1 MQLNFMLLMVVL
13 LFIGMAPMV
22 YAEYVPSWVKN
33 TAGWGATE
41 AISETAFCYA
51 FVCLINDPRS
61 FTDYNKTYT
70 VEYLG
75 NVAGGNIIRY
85 LNLEN
90 EDLKKYTIKSIKADD
105 PVWFGCDVGKFF
117 SRRYGVMDMNMYEFD
132 RFYGTTFG
140 MSKAERLE
148 YGDSVMTHAM
158 LFTGVDLKNN
168 KPVKWRV
175 ENSWGAEHGEK
186 GFDIMTDPWFDQFMY
201 EVVVHKKHLTKKLI
215 DLYNTEP
222 IGLPP
227 WDPMGSLAK

>member
-1 MQLNFMLLMVVL
+1 
-13 LFIGMAPMV
+13 
-22 YAEYVPSWVKN
+22 
-33 TAGWGATE
+33 
-41 AISETAFCYA
+41 
-51 FVCLINDPRS
+51 
-61 FTDYNKTYT
+61 
-70 VEYLG
+70 
-75 NVAGGNIIRY
+75 
-85 LNLEN
+85 
-90 EDLKKYTIKSIKADD
+90 
-105 PVWFGCDVGKFF
+105 
-117 SRRYGVMDMNMYEFD
+117 
-132 RFYGTTFG
+132 

-175 ENSWGAEHGEK
+175 ENSWGDEHGEK

-201 EVVVHKKHLTKKLI
+201 EVVIHKKHLTKKLI